1 MKAKPG
7 KRTLSLFLAL
17 VLCLSLLPMTAL
29 AGGGD
34 INVYY
39 IAEGGS
45 AVVDLG
51 ANPVQLK
58 ADGDGAYAFGL
69 SFDFPEGV
77 YTADNAGF
85 EQIVLWEDVNPAA
98 EAPASLVLY
107 RKESPQI
114 ARGAFEQ
121 AGDPYFSGVVLTAGE
136 VNSAR
141 AYYVEARYAGT
152 YFYSAV
158 KLQFLPSGAAS
169 APVIATA
176 SLNAGT
182 VGISYAAA
190 LKGSAGDG
198 TPLTWSVSGGS
209 QPSGLTLNADTGV
222 ISGTPHPPSTVAF
235 AHGCIGLP
243 LRRDFTGG
251 TGMSVVH
258 TRRVAS
264 GLSSTDATPPSSTG

>member
-69 SFDFPEGV
+69 SFDFPKGV

-85 EQIVLWEDVNPAA
+85 KQIMLREDVDPPPKSPPRSSFIGRRARRSPEGPLRMRAA
-98 EAPASLVLY
+98 PISPASS
-107 RKESPQI
+107 SPPE
-114 ARGAFEQ
+114 R
-121 AGDPYFSGVVLTAGE
+121 
-136 VNSAR
+136 
-141 AYYVEARYAGT
+141 
-152 YFYSAV
+152 
-158 KLQFLPSGAAS
+158 
-169 APVIATA
+169 
-176 SLNAGT
+176 
-182 VGISYAAA
+182 
-190 LKGSAGDG
+190 
-198 TPLTWSVSGGS
+198 
-209 QPSGLTLNADTGV
+209 
-222 ISGTPHPPSTVAF
+222 
-235 AHGCIGLP
+235 
-243 LRRDFTGG
+243 
-251 TGMSVVH
+251 
-258 TRRVAS
+258 
-264 GLSSTDATPPSSTG
+264 